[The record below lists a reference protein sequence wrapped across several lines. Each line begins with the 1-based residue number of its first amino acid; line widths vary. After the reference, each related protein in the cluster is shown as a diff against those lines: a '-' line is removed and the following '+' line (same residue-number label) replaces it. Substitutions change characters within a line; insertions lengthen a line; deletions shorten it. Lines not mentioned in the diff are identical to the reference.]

1 MSDQQPD
8 SSPSSPPPS
17 STPRVYTEAIE
28 RRGRWPGLVWAV
40 PLAAL
45 LVVAYLGLQAL
56 ANRGYTVVVTF
67 KTSGGAQVG
76 DTPVIYKGVT
86 VGRVVKI
93 QIAPD
98 ASGVDMTL
106 RLDPRAKG
114 KLGSNA
120 KFWLIG
126 AEPNLTDFAS
136 LKAAVSG
143 VSIGVAPG
151 QGKPTRHF
159 VGLEQAPAV
168 PPDTPGTLYALEG
181 VEVGSTRAGA
191 GIYYHGLEVGRVERV
206 EITGVQTTRLLMFIN
221 APFDNLV
228 RPGSL
233 FFNANAA
240 DLSVTGGHLNA
251 SLGPGSSVITGGF
264 EFDTPEAA
272 TSQPKSPPGSVF
284 HFYPSRAE
292 AADQP
297 EGPQIRYRAVFDA
310 APQRPQVNAPV
321 WLSGVRIG
329 RVLASDVSLPPGADA
344 MRTAITLEI
353 EPQKLGLP
361 IKGAAKALTDDA
373 VRRLIRGGYRLT
385 IGQTPPVIGTASLTF
400 VRTTNA
406 PRAVLSGADPALIP
420 TSSGA
425 GLDDLTTKVNAILD
439 KVNGVPIQAIGQDVR
454 EITRHLRDLV
464 SSPQLSDS
472 LTHLDG
478 TLTQADQ
485 MMTQAKPKIGPLI
498 DKLNQAA
505 DEVSGA
511 AAAGQ
516 ALLSGQ
522 GAGQDASLPDAIR
535 QLNDAARSI
544 RSLADY
550 LGRHPEA
557 VIRGK
562 TKDAP

>member
-1 MSDQQPD
+1 VSDQEPD
-8 SSPSSPPPS
+8 APLAP
-17 STPRVYTEAIE
+17 PRVYTEAIE

-67 KTSGGAQVG
+67 KTSGGAQAG

-86 VGRVVKI
+86 VGHVVKI
-93 QIAPD
+93 QIASD

-114 KLGSNA
+114 RLGANA

-143 VSIGVAPG
+143 VSIGVAPAAG
-151 QGKPTRHF
+151 EPKRHF
-159 VGLEQAPAV
+159 VGLDQAPAV
-168 PPDTPGTLYALEG
+168 PPDTPGTLYVLEG
-181 VEVGSTRAGA
+181 VEVGSTRGGA

-206 EITGVQTTRLLMFIN
+206 EITDVQNTRLLVFIN
-221 APFDNLV
+221 APYDRLV

-233 FFNANAA
+233 FFTASAA
-240 DLSVTGGHLNA
+240 DVSLSAGHLDA
-251 SLGPGSSVITGGF
+251 ALGPGSSVLTGGF
-264 EFDTPEAA
+264 EFDTPESAKA
-272 TSQPKSPPGSVF
+272 KPQSPAGSVF
-284 HFYPSRAE
+284 HFYPNKAE

-297 EGPQIRYRAVFDA
+297 HGPQIHYRAVFDA
-310 APQRPQVNAPV
+310 AAQRPQVNAPV
-321 WLSGVRIG
+321 WLSGVRVG
-329 RVLASDVSLPPGADA
+329 RVLDSDVSLPPGADLT
-344 MRTAITLEI
+344 RTAITLEL
-353 EPQKLGLP
+353 EPEKLGLTTD
-361 IKGAAKALTDDA
+361 GDVQAKTDDA
-373 VRRLIRGGYRLT
+373 LRRLIHGGYRLT
-385 IGQTPPVIGTASLTF
+385 ISQTPPLVGTASVTF
-400 VRTTNA
+400 VRSATT
-406 PRAVLSGADPALIP
+406 PRAALSGAAPRVIP

-454 EITRHLRDLV
+454 EITRHLRALV

-472 LTHLDG
+472 LDHLDG

-516 ALLSGQ
+516 AMLSGD
-522 GAGQDASLPDAIR
+522 GAGQDASLPDALR

-557 VIRGK
+557 LVRGK

>member
-1 MSDQQPD
+1 VSDPQPD
-8 SSPSSPPPS
+8 PPLEP
-17 STPRVYTEAIE
+17 PRVYTEAIE

-56 ANRGYTVVVTF
+56 ANRGYTVVVSF
-67 KTSGGAQVG
+67 KTSGGAQAG
-76 DTPVIYKGVT
+76 DTPVVYKGVT
-86 VGRVVKI
+86 VGRVVRI

-114 KLGSNA
+114 RLGANA

-143 VSIGVAPG
+143 VTIGVAPG
-151 QGKPTRHF
+151 GGAPKRHF
-159 VGLEQAPAV
+159 VGLDQPPAV
-168 PPDTPGTLYALEG
+168 PPDTLGTLYALEG
-181 VEVGSTRAGA
+181 VEVGSTRSGA

-206 EITGVQTTRLLMFIN
+206 EITGVQTTRLLVFIN
-221 APFDNLV
+221 APYDRLV

-233 FFNANAA
+233 FFSANAA
-240 DLSVTGGHLNA
+240 DFSITAGQLNA
-251 SLGPGSSVITGGF
+251 ALGPGSSVLTGGF

-272 TSQPKSPPGSVF
+272 TSKPQSPAGSVF
-284 HFYPSRAE
+284 HFYPNAAE

-297 EGPQIRYRAVFDA
+297 HGPQIQYRAVFEA
-310 APQRPQVNAPV
+310 AGLRPQVNAPV
-321 WLSGVRIG
+321 WLSGVRVG
-329 RVLASDVSLPPGADA
+329 RVLVSDVSLPPGADLP
-344 MRTAITLEI
+344 RTAITLEV
-353 EPQKLGLP
+353 EPEKLGLP
-361 IKGAAKALTDDA
+361 IEGDAKARTDDA
-373 VRRLIRGGYRLT
+373 LRRLIHGGYRLT
-385 IGQTPPVIGTASLTF
+385 ISQTPPLIGTASVTF
-400 VRTTNA
+400 VRSAGA
-406 PRAVLSGADPALIP
+406 PRATLSGGAPLLIP
-420 TSSGA
+420 TSNGA
-425 GLDDLTTKVNAILD
+425 GLEDLTTKVNAILD

-454 EITRHLRDLV
+454 EITRHLRVLV
-464 SSPQLSDS
+464 SSPELSDS

-485 MMTQAKPKIGPLI
+485 IMTQAKPKIGPLI

-516 ALLSGQ
+516 AILSGQ

-557 VIRGK
+557 LVRGK

>member
-1 MSDQQPD
+1 MSDPQPD
-8 SSPSSPPPS
+8 PPPPQ
-17 STPRVYTEAIE
+17 PRVYTEAIE
-28 RRGRWPGLVWAV
+28 RRGRWPGLVWAI

-98 ASGVDMTL
+98 ATGVDMTL
-106 RLDPRAKG
+106 RLDPRAKE
-114 KLGSNA
+114 KLGADA

-126 AEPNLTDFAS
+126 AEPNLTDFSS

-151 QGKPTRHF
+151 GGAPTRHF
-159 VGLEQAPAV
+159 VGLDQAPAV

-206 EITGVQTTRLLMFIN
+206 EITGVQTTRLLMFID
-221 APFDNLV
+221 APYDKLV

-233 FFNANAA
+233 FFSANAA
-240 DLSVTGGHLNA
+240 DLSIAAGHLNA
-251 SLGPGSSVITGGF
+251 SLGPGSSVLTGGF

-272 TSQPKSPPGSVF
+272 SNAAQSPAGTVF
-284 HFYPSRAE
+284 HFYPNRAE

-297 EGPQIRYRAVFDA
+297 HGPQIRYRALFDA
-310 APQRPQVNAPV
+310 AAQRPQVDAPV

-329 RVLASDVSLPPGADA
+329 RVLASDVSLPPGANVP
-344 MRTAITLEI
+344 RTAITLEV
-353 EPQKLGLP
+353 EPEKLGLATD
-361 IKGAAKALTDDA
+361 GDAQSRTDDA
-373 VRRLIRGGYRLT
+373 LRRLIRGGYRLT
-385 IGQTPPVIGTASLTF
+385 VSQTPPLVGTASVTF
-400 VRTTNA
+400 TRSAAA
-406 PRAVLSGADPALIP
+406 PKAALGRAEPPLIP
-420 TSSGA
+420 TASEA
-425 GLDDLTTKVNAILD
+425 GLADLTTKVDAILD

-516 ALLSGQ
+516 ALLSGE

>member
-1 MSDQQPD
+1 VSNPPPD
-8 SSPSSPPPS
+8 APASSSSPP
-17 STPRVYTEAIE
+17 PRVYTEAIE

-45 LVVAYLGLQAL
+45 LVVAYLSLQAL
-56 ANRGYTVVVTF
+56 ANQGYTVVVTF
-67 KTSGGAQVG
+67 KTSGGAQAG
-76 DTPVIYKGVT
+76 DTPVVYKGVT
-86 VGRVVKI
+86 VGHVVKI

-106 RLDPRAKG
+106 RLDPRAKER
-114 KLGSNA
+114 LGSNA

-151 QGKPTRHF
+151 GGKPTHHF
-159 VGLEQAPAV
+159 VGLDQAPAV

-191 GIYYHGLEVGRVERV
+191 GVYYHGLEVGRVERV

-221 APFDNLV
+221 APYDRLV

-233 FFNANAA
+233 FFSANAA
-240 DLSVTGGHLNA
+240 DLSISAGHLNA
-251 SLGPGSSVITGGF
+251 SLGPGSSVLTGGF
-264 EFDTPEAA
+264 EFDTPDAA
-272 TSQPKSPPGSVF
+272 TAEPKSPPGSVF
-284 HFYPSRAE
+284 HFYPNKAE

-297 EGPQIRYRAVFDA
+297 AGPQIHYRAVFDA
-310 APQRPQVNAPV
+310 AVLRPQLGAPV

-329 RVLASDVSLPPGADA
+329 RVLDSDVSLPPGAEA
-344 MRTAITLEI
+344 PRTAITLEI

-361 IKGAAKALTDDA
+361 SDGDAQARTSDA
-373 VRRLIRGGYRLT
+373 VRRLIHGGYRLT
-385 IGQTPPVIGTASLTF
+385 ISQTPPLVGTASLTF
-400 VRTTNA
+400 VRSPAA
-406 PRAVLSGADPALIP
+406 PRAALSGASPQLIP
-420 TSSGA
+420 TASGA

-439 KVNGVPIQAIGQDVR
+439 KVNSVPIQAIGQDVHA
-454 EITRHLRDLV
+454 ITSHLSALV
-464 SSPQLSDS
+464 SSPELSDS

-485 MMTQAKPKIGPLI
+485 MMTEAKPKIGPLI

-557 VIRGK
+557 LVRGK
-562 TKDAP
+562 MKDSK

>member
-1 MSDQQPD
+1 VSDPRPD
-8 SSPSSPPPS
+8 APLAP
-17 STPRVYTEAIE
+17 PRVYTEAIE

-56 ANRGYTVVVTF
+56 ANRGYTVVVSF
-67 KTSGGAQVG
+67 KTSGGAQAG
-76 DTPVIYKGVT
+76 DTPVVYKGVT
-86 VGRVVKI
+86 VGRVVRI

-114 KLGSNA
+114 RLGANA

-143 VSIGVAPG
+143 VTIGVAPG
-151 QGKPTRHF
+151 VGEPTRHF
-159 VGLEQAPAV
+159 VGLDQPPVV
-168 PPDTPGTLYALEG
+168 PPDTPGTPYALEG
-181 VEVGSTRAGA
+181 VEVGSTRSGA

-206 EITGVQTTRLLMFIN
+206 EITGVQTTRLLVFIN
-221 APFDNLV
+221 APYDRLV

-233 FFNANAA
+233 FFSANAA
-240 DLSVTGGHLNA
+240 DLSITAGQVNA

-264 EFDTPEAA
+264 EFDTPDAA
-272 TSQPKSPPGSVF
+272 TSKPQSPAGSVF
-284 HFYPSRAE
+284 HFYPNEAE

-297 EGPQIRYRAVFDA
+297 EGPQIQYRAVFDA
-310 APQRPQVNAPV
+310 AALRPQVNAPV

-329 RVLASDVSLPPGADA
+329 RVLASHVVLPSGAEVPRTSL
-344 MRTAITLEI
+344 TLEI
-353 EPQKLGLP
+353 EPEKLELP
-361 IKGAAKALTDDA
+361 VDGDAQARTDDA
-373 VRRLIRGGYRLT
+373 LRRLIHGGYRLT
-385 IGQTPPVIGTASLTF
+385 VSQTPPLIGTASLTF
-400 VRTTNA
+400 VRSPGA
-406 PRAVLSGADPALIP
+406 QSGGAQSGGALSGAAPHLIP

-425 GLDDLTTKVNAILD
+425 GLEDLTTKVNAILD

-485 MMTQAKPKIGPLI
+485 MMTEAKPKVGPLI

-516 ALLSGQ
+516 ALLSGE
-522 GAGQDASLPDAIR
+522 GAGQDSSLPDAIR

-557 VIRGK
+557 LVRGK

>member
-1 MSDQQPD
+1 MSDQPPNAP
-8 SSPSSPPPS
+8 PSSPATPP
-17 STPRVYTEAIE
+17 PRVYTEAIE

-67 KTSGGAQVG
+67 KTSGGAQAG

-86 VGRVVKI
+86 VGHVVKI

-114 KLGSNA
+114 RLGSNA

-151 QGKPTRHF
+151 EGEPTRHF
-159 VGLEQAPAV
+159 VGLDQAPAV

-206 EITGVQTTRLLMFIN
+206 EIAGVQTTRLLVFID
-221 APFDNLV
+221 APFDRLV

-233 FFNANAA
+233 FFSANAA
-240 DLSVTGGHLNA
+240 DLSVTAGHLNA
-251 SLGPGSSVITGGF
+251 SLGPGSSVLTGGF

-272 TSQPKSPPGSVF
+272 TQLPQSPAGSVF

-297 EGPQIRYRAVFDA
+297 QGPQIKYRADFDA
-310 APQRPQVNAPV
+310 AAQRPQVGAPV

-344 MRTAITLEI
+344 PRTALTLEI
-353 EPQKLGLP
+353 EPDKLNLP
-361 IKGAAKALTDDA
+361 INGDPQARTDDA
-373 VRRLIRGGYRLT
+373 LRRLIHGGYRLT
-385 IGQTPPVIGTASLTF
+385 ISQTPPLVGTASITF
-400 VRTTNA
+400 VRSAAA
-406 PRAVLSGADPALIP
+406 PRATLSGAAPQLIP

-454 EITRHLRDLV
+454 EITHHLRDLV
-464 SSPQLSDS
+464 SSPELSDS

-516 ALLSGQ
+516 ALLSGE
-522 GAGQDASLPDAIR
+522 GARQDASLPDAIR

-557 VIRGK
+557 IIRGK
-562 TKDAP
+562 SKDSP

>member
-8 SSPSSPPPS
+8 TPLSSPSPAS
-17 STPRVYTEAIE
+17 PRVYTEAIE

-56 ANRGYTVVVTF
+56 ANRGYTVVVSF

-114 KLGSNA
+114 RLGSNA

-151 QGKPTRHF
+151 EGEPARHF
-159 VGLEQAPAV
+159 VGLDQPPAV

-206 EITGVQTTRLLMFIN
+206 EIMDLQTTRLLVFIN
-221 APFDNLV
+221 APYDRLV

-233 FFNANAA
+233 FFSANAA
-240 DLSVTGGHLNA
+240 DFSVTAGHLNA
-251 SLGPGSSVITGGF
+251 FLGPGSSVLTGGF
-264 EFDTPEAA
+264 EFDTPDAA
-272 TSQPKSPPGSVF
+272 ASQPKSPPGSVF
-284 HFYPSRAE
+284 HFYPSKAE

-297 EGPQIRYRAVFDA
+297 QGPQIRYRAVFDA
-310 APQRPQVNAPV
+310 AVLRPQLGAPV

-329 RVLASDVSLPPGADA
+329 RVLSSDVSLPPGAEA
-344 MRTAITLEI
+344 PRTAVALEI
-353 EPQKLGLP
+353 EPDKLDLP
-361 IKGAAKALTDDA
+361 VDGDPQARTDNAL
-373 VRRLIRGGYRLT
+373 RRLIHGGYRLT
-385 IGQTPPVIGTASLTF
+385 LSQTPPLVGTASLTF
-400 VRTTNA
+400 VRSATA
-406 PRAVLSGADPALIP
+406 PRAALSGATPQLIP

-454 EITRHLRDLV
+454 EITRHLRALV
-464 SSPQLSDS
+464 ASPQLSDS

-485 MMTQAKPKIGPLI
+485 MMTEAKPKIGPLI

-562 TKDAP
+562 TKDAQ

>member
-1 MSDQQPD
+1 LSDQP
-8 SSPSSPPPS
+8 PEPSPPR
-17 STPRVYTEAIE
+17 PRVYTEAIE

-45 LVVAYLGLQAL
+45 LVVAYLGLHAL
-56 ANRGYTVVVTF
+56 ATRGYTVVVTF
-67 KTSGGAQVG
+67 KTSGGAVVG
-76 DTPVIYKGVT
+76 DTPVIYKGVS

-114 KLGSNA
+114 RLGANA

-126 AEPNLTDFAS
+126 AEPNLTDFSS

-151 QGKPTRHF
+151 DGPPTRHF
-159 VGLEQAPAV
+159 VGLAQPPAV
-168 PPDTPGTLYALEG
+168 PPDTPGTLYVLEG

-206 EITGVQTTRLLMFIN
+206 EITGVQTTRLLVFID
-221 APFDNLV
+221 APFDQLV

-233 FFNANAA
+233 FFSANAA
-240 DLSVTGGHLNA
+240 DISLAAGSLSA

-272 TSQPKSPPGSVF
+272 TAEPQSPRGSVF
-284 HFYPSRAE
+284 HFYQNRAE

-297 EGPQIRYRAVFDA
+297 HGPQIHYRAIFDA
-310 APQRPQVNAPV
+310 AAQRPQVDAPV

-329 RVLASDVSLPPGADA
+329 KVLASDVSLPAGADLP
-344 MRTAITLEI
+344 RTLITLEI
-353 EPQKLGLP
+353 EPEKLALP
-361 IKGAAKALTDDA
+361 TDGDVQARTDDA
-373 VRRLIRGGYRLT
+373 LRRLIHGGYRLT
-385 IGQTPPVIGTASLTF
+385 VSQTPPLVGAASVTF
-400 VRTTNA
+400 VRSVGA
-406 PRAVLSGADPALIP
+406 KPGALLGADPALIP
-420 TSSGA
+420 TSSAG
-425 GLDDLTTKVNAILD
+425 GLDDLTTKVDAILD
-439 KVNGVPIQAIGQDVR
+439 KVNGVPIQAIGQDVH

-472 LTHLDG
+472 LDHLDG

-485 MMTQAKPKIGPLI
+485 MMTQAKPKVGPLI

-516 ALLSGQ
+516 ALLSGE
-522 GAGQDASLPDAIR
+522 GARQDASLPDAIR

-557 VIRGK
+557 LIRGK
-562 TKDAP
+562 VKGTP

>member
-1 MSDQQPD
+1 MSDDKPD
-8 SSPSSPPPS
+8 ARPSSK
-17 STPRVYTEAIE
+17 RVYTEAIE
-28 RRGRWPGLVWAV
+28 RRGRWPGVVWAV

-67 KTSGGAQVG
+67 KTSGGAQAG

-86 VGRVVKI
+86 VGHVVKI
-93 QIAPD
+93 QISPD

-114 KLGSNA
+114 RIGANA

-126 AEPNLTDFAS
+126 AEPNLADFSS

-151 QGKPTRHF
+151 SGPPTRHF
-159 VGLEQAPAV
+159 VGLPQPPAV
-168 PPDTPGTLYALEG
+168 PPDTPGTLYVLEG

-206 EITGVQTTRLLMFIN
+206 EITGVQTTRLLCFID
-221 APFDNLV
+221 APFDRLV

-233 FFNANAA
+233 FFTAAAA
-240 DLSVTGGHLNA
+240 DISLSAGNLNA
-251 SLGPGSSVITGGF
+251 SLGPGSSVLTGGF
-264 EFDTPEAA
+264 EFDTPDAA
-272 TSQPKSPPGSVF
+272 TLDPQSPRGSVF
-284 HFYPSRAE
+284 HFYANRAE

-297 EGPQIRYRAVFDA
+297 HGPQIHYRAVFDA
-310 APQRPQVNAPV
+310 AAQRPQVDAPV

-329 RVLASDVSLPPGADA
+329 KVLTSDVSLPPGAEA
-344 MRTAITLEI
+344 PRTAIALEI
-353 EPQKLGLP
+353 EPEKLGLP
-361 IKGAAKALTDDA
+361 VDGDAQARTDDA
-373 VRRLIRGGYRLT
+373 VRRLIHGGYRLT
-385 IGQTPPVIGTASLTF
+385 ITQTPPLVGATSVTF
-400 VRTTNA
+400 VRSANA
-406 PRAVLSGADPALIP
+406 KPVALSRADPQLIP
-420 TSSGA
+420 TTGGG

-439 KVNGVPIQAIGQDVR
+439 KVNGVPIQAIGHDVR
-454 EITRHLRDLV
+454 EITSHLRDLV

-472 LTHLDG
+472 LNHLDG

-485 MMTQAKPKIGPLI
+485 IMTEAKPKVGPLI

-516 ALLSGQ
+516 ALLSGE

-562 TKDAP
+562 IKDSR

>member
-1 MSDQQPD
+1 VSDQQPD
-8 SSPSSPPPS
+8 APASPAPTPP
-17 STPRVYTEAIE
+17 PRVYTEAIE

-45 LVVAYLGLQAL
+45 LVVAYLGLQAI
-56 ANRGYTVVVTF
+56 ANQGYTVVVSF

-114 KLGSNA
+114 RLGADA

-151 QGKPTRHF
+151 TGKPARHF
-159 VGLEQAPAV
+159 VGLNQAPAV
-168 PPDTPGTLYALEG
+168 PPDTPGALYVLEG
-181 VEVGSTRAGA
+181 VEVGSTREGA

-206 EITGVQTTRLLMFIN
+206 EITGVQTTRLLVFIY
-221 APFDNLV
+221 APYDRLV
-228 RPGSL
+228 RPGTL
-233 FFNANAA
+233 FFSANAA
-240 DLSVTGGHLNA
+240 DLSVTAGHLNA

-264 EFDTPEAA
+264 EFDTPDAA
-272 TSQPKSPPGSVF
+272 TAKPQSPPGSVF
-284 HFYPSRAE
+284 HFYPSKAE

-297 EGPQIRYRAVFDA
+297 QGPQIQYRAQFEA
-310 APQRPQVNAPV
+310 AALRPQLGAPV

-329 RVLASDVSLPPGADA
+329 RVLSSDVSLPPGAEA
-344 MRTAITLEI
+344 PRTAITLEI
-353 EPQKLGLP
+353 EPDKLGLP
-361 IKGAAKALTDDA
+361 IDGDAQARTDNAL
-373 VRRLIRGGYRLT
+373 RRLVHGGYRLT
-385 IGQTPPVIGTASLTF
+385 ISQTPPLVGRASVTF
-400 VRTTNA
+400 VRSAAATRAALSGDA
-406 PRAVLSGADPALIP
+406 PRLIP

-454 EITRHLRDLV
+454 EITRHLRTLV
-464 SSPQLSDS
+464 SSPELSDS

-485 MMTQAKPKIGPLI
+485 MMTEAKPKIGPLI

-511 AAAGQ
+511 AAAGK
-516 ALLSGQ
+516 ALLSGE

-562 TKDAP
+562 TKESQ

>member
-1 MSDQQPD
+1 
-8 SSPSSPPPS
+8 
-17 STPRVYTEAIE
+17 
-28 RRGRWPGLVWAV
+28 
-40 PLAAL
+40 
-45 LVVAYLGLQAL
+45 VAYLGLQAV
-56 ANRGYTVVVTF
+56 ANRGYSVIVTF
-67 KTSGGAQVG
+67 KTSGGARAG
-76 DTPVIYKGVT
+76 DTPVIYKGVS
-86 VGRVVKI
+86 VGHVVKI
-93 QIAPD
+93 QVSPD
-98 ASGVDMTL
+98 AKGVDMTL
-106 RLDPRAKG
+106 RLDQRAKG
-114 KLGSNA
+114 RLGPGA

-126 AEPNLTDFAS
+126 AEPNLTDFSS

-143 VSIGVAPG
+143 VSIGVAPSAG
-151 QGKPTRHF
+151 PPTRHF
-159 VGLEQAPAV
+159 VGLNQPPVV

-206 EITGVQTTRLLMFIN
+206 EITGVQTTRMLMFIN
-221 APFDNLV
+221 APFDRLV

-233 FFNANAA
+233 FFTANAA
-240 DLSVTGGHLNA
+240 DISLSAGHLDA
-251 SLGPGSSVITGGF
+251 SLGPGSSVLTGGF

-272 TSQPKSPPGSVF
+272 TAQPQSPRGAVF
-284 HFYPSRAE
+284 HFYADKAQ

-297 EGPQIRYRAVFDA
+297 HGPQIRYRANFDG
-310 APQRPQVNAPV
+310 APQRPQVDAPV

-329 RVLASDVSLPPGADA
+329 KVLGSVVSLPPGADLP
-344 MRTAITLEI
+344 RTAISLEI
-353 EPQKLGLP
+353 EPEKLGLP
-361 IKGAAKALTDDA
+361 VDGAPQAQTDDA
-373 VRRLIRGGYRLT
+373 LRRLIRGGYRLT
-385 IGQTPPVIGTASLTF
+385 LSQSPPVLGAASLTF
-400 VRTTNA
+400 VRSA
-406 PRAVLSGADPALIP
+406 DAARAALAGSDPELIP
-420 TSSGA
+420 TSGGA

-439 KVNGVPIQAIGQDVR
+439 KVNRVPIQAIGQDVR
-454 EITRHLRDLV
+454 EITRHLRALV
-464 SSPQLSDS
+464 SSPQLGDS
-472 LTHLDG
+472 LNHLDG

-522 GAGQDASLPDAIR
+522 GAAQDASLPDAIR

-544 RSLADY
+544 RGLADY

-562 TKDAP
+562 TKESP